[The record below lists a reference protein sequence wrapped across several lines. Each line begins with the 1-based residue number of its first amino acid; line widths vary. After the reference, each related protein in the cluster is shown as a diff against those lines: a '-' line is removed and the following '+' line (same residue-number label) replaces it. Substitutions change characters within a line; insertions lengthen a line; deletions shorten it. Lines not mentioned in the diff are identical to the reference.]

1 MNATALLHHRMA
13 NVAVA
18 ALLFLLISLASAAD
32 VGRRLDAAP
41 AQSPDRVALTGHVL
55 PALALAT
62 PLLDIDGNG
71 DIEPLKDGVLI
82 LRYLF
87 GFRGDALING
97 AVGANPARSTA
108 ADIEAYLRGLT
119 P

>member
-1 MNATALLHHRMA
+1 MNTTPLHSHRIA

-18 ALLFLLISLASAAD
+18 VLLFLLISLASAAD
-32 VGRRLDAAP
+32 VRRRLDAAP

-71 DIEPLKDGVLI
+71 DIEPDRKSV
-82 LRYLF
+82 
-87 GFRGDALING
+87 
-97 AVGANPARSTA
+97 V
-108 ADIEAYLRGLT
+108 
-119 P
+119 